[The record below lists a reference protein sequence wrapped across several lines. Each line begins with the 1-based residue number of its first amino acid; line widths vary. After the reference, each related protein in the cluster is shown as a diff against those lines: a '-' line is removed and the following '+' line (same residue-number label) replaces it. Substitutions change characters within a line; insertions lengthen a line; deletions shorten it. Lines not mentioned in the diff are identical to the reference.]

1 MLSSDP
7 FVQILREW
15 FEAFVRRSM
24 HNFILY
30 ARESGLSMSQIGAL
44 FRISHSASG
53 VSDLGEELGISSAAA
68 SQMLERLV
76 QQHFILRTEDIHDR
90 RFKQIAL
97 TEKGRQT
104 LKDSMFARQQWLA
117 DLSQRLSK
125 DEKDQIQ
132 AALQILIEK
141 TNQLEP
147 AVKSCP
153 DPHIP

>member
-1 MLSSDP
+1 MPLSDP

-24 HNFILY
+24 RNFILY

-44 FRISHSASG
+44 FRISHSAGG
-53 VSDLGEELGISSAAA
+53 VSDLGEDLGISSAAA
-68 SQMLERLV
+68 SQMLDRLV
-76 QQHFILRTEDIHDR
+76 QQHFILRTEDMHDR

-104 LKDSMFARQQWLA
+104 LKDSLFARQNWLD
-117 DLSQRLSK
+117 DLSQRLTEP
-125 DEKDQIQ
+125 EKAQIK
-132 AALQILIEK
+132 AALMILIEK

-147 AVKSCP
+147 AIKSCP
-153 DPHIP
+153 DPQIQ